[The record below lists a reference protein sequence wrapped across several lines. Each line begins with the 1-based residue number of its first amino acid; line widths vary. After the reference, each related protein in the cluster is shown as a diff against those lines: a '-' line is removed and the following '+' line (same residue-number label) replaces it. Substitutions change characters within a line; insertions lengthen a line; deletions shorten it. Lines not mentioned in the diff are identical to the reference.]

1 MLELVPKPQ
10 FSVVVPPKLL
20 QEGYLVLFTGG
31 WPSTHEAHR
40 EKLFRIDAV
49 NQVPYDRFYTLSGT
63 TGDYRD
69 VDFSNGSG
77 TFQESIYP
85 ENNET
90 LFEVLLGFKPGAF
103 VSHWYIPSGKSIHQ
117 LEYAQMYPDITDTDK
132 RYLGAR
138 LAKDSPY
145 DDPQIKMYFIKDLA
159 PLVMRLY
166 VLAGVDYEK
175 IMVGLVVNKCKLREI
190 KAPTEDQKLK
200 AKVIRYYDELRW

>member
-1 MLELVPKPQ
+1 MLELVPKTQ

-20 QEGYLVLFTGG
+20 QEGYLVYFTGG
-31 WPSTHEAHR
+31 WPSTHGAHR

-49 NQVPYDRFYTLSGT
+49 NQVPYDRFYIIP

-69 VDFSNGSG
+69 IDFSNGSG

-85 ENNET
+85 ENNLS

-103 VSHWYIPSGKSIHQ
+103 VSHWYIPSGKSVHQ

-145 DDPQIKMYFIKDLA
+145 EDPQIKLYFIKDLA

-190 KAPTEDQKLK
+190 EAPTEDQKLK